1 MRRRVTHRPLHDRED
16 SQPKSGRSSK
26 RECSSPENTKIL
38 QPEEDGPE
46 QCIMRIYES
55 QRFAGAVLGNGTY
68 TGTYILILVF
78 ASKCPKTF
86 SECHTDLLLWKPSA
100 DSVGLA
106 EKLLGADGQ

>member
-1 MRRRVTHRPLHDRED
+1 MNLKGSLELFLVMVH
-16 SQPKSGRSSK
+16 
-26 RECSSPENTKIL
+26 IL
-38 QPEEDGPE
+38 VQ
-46 QCIMRIYES
+46 
-55 QRFAGAVLGNGTY
+55 
-68 TGTYILILVF
+68 YILILVF